1 MYLDS
6 IMHSVD
12 MQDPDNLAHL
22 VHNPRRD
29 LVYNARRDLHNH
41 WCMYSR
47 NRSRRT

>member
-1 MYLDS
+1 MCLDS

-12 MQDPDNLAHL
+12 MQAIHNLDHH

-29 LVYNARRDLHNH
+29 PAYTRRDLHNR
-41 WCMYSR
+41 WCMYIR